1 MFLSVSQMRQLLT
14 FTLKAK
20 VHTLD
25 SKWDLKA
32 KSQILKEKENKV
44 EDNRKEEDLEKCGE
58 MRE

>member
-1 MFLSVSQMRQLLT
+1 MRQLLT

-32 KSQILKEKENKV
+32 ESQIFKEKENKV
-44 EDNRKEEDLEKCGE
+44 EDNRKEEGLEECGE
-58 MRE
+58 VRE